1 MGIKYSDLKFEKGK
15 YVISEEAY
23 NQILVQE
30 KMMSVSD
37 TRLDLERLGYEF
49 CFSLYKNDFIEYEKD
64 GKYFTERF
72 LSRTNPKAKNY
83 IETKPI
89 AAAKYEKQRLVGL
102 SKTKSI
108 KKIYVDIL
116 GNRYYCKKEK
126 FIKEVDI

>member
-1 MGIKYSDLKFEKGK
+1 MKFEKGK